1 MLYSNDMPKS
11 NSIFDEAIGQ
21 ESVKRTLSI
30 YIDAYKK
37 TDRMPFI
44 NLTTGKGGGKTYFA
58 RLFREAL
65 RRSDGSKPPML
76 EVNGKTIRNAA
87 SFFEQ
92 VYPVWVQHKA
102 FLFIDEGHNLP
113 KDLQQ
118 IFLSVLNVDKNPVRT
133 VEHEGVPY
141 SFDFN
146 ELTFCMATTDQQK
159 LAEPLRD
166 RLRDIAFEEYKSQ
179 ELYDIFHD
187 NLEYAADIDNQVKE
201 DIISSF
207 RGNPRDAVV
216 KAEDLKTYI
225 AARDVKKVSKEIWKE
240 FSDAMGVK
248 RYGLT
253 ASELI
258 IVKAL
263 GERGAMTLNG
273 LSSVTG
279 FQRAA
284 IQRDYEK
291 MLVKKR
297 LIKIDSKREL
307 TKKGLDLAREIL

>member
-1 MLYSNDMPKS
+1 MPTIND
-11 NSIFDEAIGQ
+11 IFDDAIGQ

-37 TDRMPFI
+37 TDRLPFI
-44 NLTTGKGGGKTYFA
+44 NLTTGKGGGKTFFA

-65 RRSDGSKPPML
+65 RRSDGTKPPML
-76 EVNGKTIRNAA
+76 EVNGKTIKNAG

-92 VYPVWVQHKA
+92 VYPVWVEHKA

-113 KDLQQ
+113 NDLQQ

-141 SFDFN
+141 TFDFKK
-146 ELTFCMATTDQQK
+146 LTFCMATTDQQK

-166 RLRDIAFEEYKSQ
+166 RLRDIAFEEYKDK

-187 NLEYAADIDNQVKE
+187 NLEYHADIDNSAKE
-201 DIISSF
+201 DIVSSF

-216 KAEDLKTYI
+216 KAEDLKIYVS
-225 AARDVKKVSKEIWKE
+225 ARDVKKVTKEIWGD
-240 FSDAMGVK
+240 FCDAMGVK
-248 RYGLT
+248 QFGLT
-253 ASELI
+253 ASEI
-258 IVKAL
+258 SIVKAL
-263 GERGAMTLNG
+263 GERGAMTLTG
-273 LSSVTG
+273 IASVTG
-279 FQRAA
+279 MQRGA
-284 IQRDYEK
+284 IQKDYEA

-297 LIKIDSKREL
+297 LLKIDTKREL
-307 TKKGLDLAREIL
+307 TKKGLDLARQLT